1 MISITSTDEKTARRV
16 VATVTVDGREY
27 ERLAAIADTF
37 NDWGRRGVGENPE
50 TDNTP
55 ATVYEGFFS
64 HHYPLDE
71 GLSREVSGWIRGAI
85 DERDELLAEID
96 RAVEEADRR
105 WEARRVN
112 HAGQTAGIL
121 RGAPARL

>member
-1 MISITSTDEKTARRV
+1 MIRITSTDEQTARRV

-27 ERLAAIADTF
+27 ERLRAIADTF
-37 NDWGRRGVGENPE
+37 NDWGRRGVGEDPQ

-55 ATVYEGFFS
+55 ATVYEGFFYNHS
-64 HHYPLDE
+64 PLDE
-71 GLSREVSGWIRGAI
+71 GLSHEVSGWIRGAI

-105 WEARRVN
+105 WKAR
-112 HAGQTAGIL
+112 AICD
-121 RGAPARL
+121 